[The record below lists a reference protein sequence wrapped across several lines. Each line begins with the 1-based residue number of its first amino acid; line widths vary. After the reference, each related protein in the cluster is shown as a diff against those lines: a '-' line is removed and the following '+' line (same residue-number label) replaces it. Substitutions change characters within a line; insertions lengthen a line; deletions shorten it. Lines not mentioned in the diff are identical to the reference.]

1 MTFIA
6 PAFLGD
12 AEQSGRWRTPPIKAL
27 FRQWWRVAY
36 SAERGHRV
44 DVSEMRLAE
53 HALFGTVDSKARR
66 SEVRLRLSRWDA
78 GCLTSWN
85 GLEPSLVQHKEVK
98 PRELVGPH
106 LYLGYGPLTYKD
118 RSTSLKQGKRAIGPG
133 ESAVVSLAI
142 PAHDLPLL
150 AALDLMH
157 LYGTIGGRSRNGW
170 GSFTLL
176 PDATN
181 WNSAPRAKVF
191 LDWETA
197 LALDWPHAVGA
208 DDRPLIWQTP
218 PCPDWKTAMRALA
231 QVKIGLRTQFKFTTG
246 RNAPSPERRHWLAYP
261 VTNHDVAG
269 WKRQNL
275 RLPNTLR
282 FKLRTL
288 ADGNVVGVVF
298 HMPCRPPDSFLP
310 SKDTLVSL
318 WRDVHSFLDND
329 PNGLK
334 LQRIPH

>member
-1 MTFIA
+1 MKPGKCAIA
-6 PAFLGD
+6 P
-12 AEQSGRWRTPPIKAL
+12 S
-27 FRQWWRVAY
+27 
-36 SAERGHRV
+36 
-44 DVSEMRLAE
+44 
-53 HALFGTVDSKARR
+53 
-66 SEVRLRLSRWDA
+66 
-78 GCLTSWN
+78 
-85 GLEPSLVQHKEVK
+85 
-98 PRELVGPH
+98 
-106 LYLGYGPLTYKD
+106 
-118 RSTSLKQGKRAIGPG
+118 
-133 ESAVVSLAI
+133 ESATVSLA
-142 PAHDLPLL
+142 LPEDDQARTLL
-150 AALDLMH
+150 SALDLMD
-157 LYGTIGGRSRNGW
+157 LYGAIGGRSRNGW
-170 GSFTLL
+170 GSFAFRR
-176 PDATN
+176 DGFDGAGEV
-181 WNSAPRAKVF
+181 PRGVSR
-191 LDWETA
+191 DWREA
-197 LALDWPHAVGA
+197 LSLDWPHAVGA
-208 DDRPLIWQTP
+208 DDRSLIWQTP

-246 RNAPSPERRHWLAYP
+246 RNAPSPELRHWLAYP

-318 WRDVHSFLDND
+318 WRDVHSFLDKD